1 MHRRIPVALA
11 ATTALGISALAI
23 APAIAAPA
31 KPAPKKARIVIRGT
45 HGYTPGVRAF
55 DNVHFATR
63 TITVRSGGQVTVF
76 NKGEKGAPHTL
87 SFVKRS
93 QVPRTT
99 KAIDACSNFQSKVCV
114 NLLTAHQADPNT
126 GQVKKPIVDVN
137 KPGVD
142 GPGDSLYFDPSKKTL
157 KFTVSAKKGKTLY
170 YFCAIHP
177 WMNGKIKVR

>member
-11 ATTALGISALAI
+11 ATAALGASALAI

-31 KPAPKKARIVIRGT
+31 KSAPKKARIVIRGG
-45 HGYTPGVRAF
+45 HGYVPGVRAF

-87 SFVKRS
+87 SFVKRR
-93 QVPRTT
+93 QLPRTT
-99 KAIDACSNFQSKVCV
+99 KAIDACGNFQSKVCV
-114 NLLTAHQADPNT
+114 DLLKAHQADPNT
-126 GQVKKPIVDVN
+126 GEVKQPIVDVN

-142 GPGDSLYFDPSKKTL
+142 GPGDSYYIDPKTPTL
-157 KFTVSAKKGKTLY
+157 SFKITAKKGKTLY
-170 YFCAIHP
+170 YFCAVHP
-177 WMNGKIKVR
+177 WMQGSIKVR